1 MLLQNIIDN
10 RSERLVDR
18 INSVLAST
26 EVAPDHFP
34 ARIFW
39 S

>member
-1 MLLQNIIDN
+1 MLLQDIIDN
-10 RSERLVDR
+10 RSEKLLDR

-26 EVAPDHFP
+26 EVAPDQFP
-34 ARIFW
+34 ACIFW